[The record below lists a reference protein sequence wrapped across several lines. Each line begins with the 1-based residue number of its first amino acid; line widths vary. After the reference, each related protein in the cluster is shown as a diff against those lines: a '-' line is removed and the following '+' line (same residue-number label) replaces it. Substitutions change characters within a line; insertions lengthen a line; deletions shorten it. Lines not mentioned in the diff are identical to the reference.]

1 MVDGQMTG
9 LPTGIVTFLFTDIEG
24 STQLWE
30 RSPETAGRALARH
43 DALIEALVT
52 EHHGAVVRPRGEGD
66 SRFAVFANAVDACT
80 AAAAILTA
88 FLDEPWETPDPLRI
102 RMGLHTGI
110 ADLRMGDYYGTV
122 VNRCARLR
130 GIAHGGQSIVSLA
143 TARLVRDHLPDEL
156 ELVDL
161 GEHRL
166 KDLSSP
172 EHVFQIAAPRLPAE
186 FPPLRSLSTIPNNL
200 PVQLTEFVG
209 REKETAEIQALLKD
223 RRFITLIAPGGTGK
237 TRLAIEVAARL
248 SGAYRHGVFFIPLA
262 PIQSAD
268 DILQTLSEAIQF
280 SLSTETDP
288 KTQML
293 NYLRTRQMLL
303 VLDNCEHVV
312 HGLSL
317 VNDILEN
324 APEITV
330 LATSREKLNIHGETV
345 YACSGFDFEPWKTV
359 EAALESGA
367 VQLFLQSARRAD
379 PDFRLDG
386 GDLPHVVRIVR
397 IVQGIPLG
405 IILAAAWVDLL
416 SAGEIA
422 AEIERSLDFLETE
435 QRGLPDRHRSIRA
448 VFEYSWQLLDDG
460 EKEIFKKLSVFRG
473 GFTREAAQE
482 IAGASLRSLAGLANK
497 SLLVSNTETR
507 RFEVHELLRQYA
519 EEQLDRDRDLSRAA
533 KTAHAEYFAGY
544 AESLWE
550 PLRYHRQI
558 ESLAA
563 VEKDVENIRTA
574 WRYLR
579 VSGDFEM
586 LDKFIEPIW
595 YVYEIRGWYH
605 AGVAL
610 FDETCEAFSALPDN
624 RSLELVTARLAC
636 GKAWFL
642 SLVGRPAE
650 GLALVEAN
658 LDTVR
663 RLGGPAQMMLP
674 LQAYKINAFFLSKYE
689 GVKAIAA
696 ETVEVA
702 GIQNDRWLS
711 ALGNS
716 WLGSAGLALGDFD
729 EARRRA
735 ETALATFTELDE
747 NWASTWPS
755 QVLAGVARAEG
766 DTVRAR
772 EGYQLLLD
780 SAERIGFQR
789 GMQYTYNHLGST
801 LVLLGEY
808 EQAQQNFLK
817 SLQISSDIGQVREML
832 GAIFEIAATKFTVG
846 DLPATLRLLAVIL
859 SHPARKQHYLFD
871 QVSIG
876 EKAETLRSRIEAQLD
891 PAEYAPA
898 WSAGRSRSLGDFVTE
913 LLVNQVP

>member
-1 MVDGQMTG
+1 MVDEPMTG

-24 STQLWE
+24 STRLWE
-30 RSPETAGRALARH
+30 RSPETAGPALARH
-43 DALIEALVT
+43 DALIEALVA
-52 EHHGAVVRPRGEGD
+52 EHDGAVVRPRGEGD

-80 AAAAILTA
+80 AAAAIQTA
-88 FLDEPWETPDPLRI
+88 FLDETWETPAPLRI
-102 RMGLHTGI
+102 RIGLHTGI

-122 VNRCARLR
+122 VNRCAWLR
-130 GIAHGGQSIVSLA
+130 GIAHGGQSVVSLA
-143 TARLVRDHLPDEL
+143 TARLVRDHLPDPL
-156 ELVDL
+156 DLIDL

-172 EHVFQIAAPRLPAE
+172 EHVFQLTAPRLPGD

-209 REKETAEIQALLKD
+209 REKETAEIQALLTT

-268 DILQTLSEAIQF
+268 DILQTVSEAIQF

-288 KTQML
+288 TTQML

-303 VLDNCEHVV
+303 VVDNCEHVV

-317 VNDILEN
+317 VKDILET

-330 LATSREKLNIHGETV
+330 LATSREKLNIHGETAYV
-345 YACSGFDFEPWKTV
+345 CSGFEFESWKTV

-386 GDLPHVVRIVR
+386 EDLPHVIRIVR
-397 IVQGIPLG
+397 TVQGIPLG

-448 VFEYSWQLLDDG
+448 VFDYSWRLLDEG
-460 EKEIFKKLSVFRG
+460 EQEIFEKLSVFRG
-473 GFTREAAQE
+473 GFTREAAAE
-482 IAGASLRSLAGLANK
+482 VTGASLRSLAGLANK

-519 EEQLDRDRDLSRAA
+519 EEQLDGDGDLSRTA
-533 KTAHAEYFAGY
+533 KTAHALYY
-544 AESLWE
+544 AHFVASLWE
-550 PLRYHRQI
+550 PLRHHHQV
-558 ESLAA
+558 ESLAV
-563 VEKDVENIRTA
+563 VENDIENIRTA
-574 WRYLR
+574 WRDLQMQ
-579 VSGDFEM
+579 GDYRT
-586 LDKFIEPIW
+586 LDNFIDPIW

-605 AGVAL
+605 AGLSL
-610 FDETCEAFSALPDN
+610 FEETRAAFSALPKTDG
-624 RSLELVTARLAC
+624 LELVTARLAC

-650 GLALVEAN
+650 GLELAEAN

-663 RLGGPAQMMLP
+663 RLGGPSKMMLP
-674 LQAYKINAFFLSKYE
+674 LQSYKINAFFLSKYE
-689 GVKAIAA
+689 GVKEIAA

-747 NWASTWPS
+747 NWGSTWPS

-789 GMQYTYNHLGST
+789 GVQYTYNHLGST
-801 LVLLGEY
+801 LVLLGDY
-808 EQAQQNFLK
+808 EGARDHFLK
-817 SLQISSDIGQVREML
+817 SLQISADIGQVREML
-832 GAIFEIAATKFTVG
+832 GAIFEIAGVQFALG
-846 DLPATLRLLAVIL
+846 ELPSALEMLAMIL
-859 SHPARKQHYLFD
+859 AHPAGQQVYLFD
-871 QVSIG
+871 QVSIK
-876 EKAETLRSRIEAQLD
+876 EKAEILRSRIEDRLD
-891 PAEYAPA
+891 PAGYAAA
-898 WSAGRSRSLGDFVTE
+898 WVSGRSKSLEGFTTE
-913 LLVNQVP
+913 LLV